1 MVEYFGNLSSMLKSE
16 RNEYHNPFFRSSR
29 RRLGFGLGSVAVR
42 LLRLLGLDAA
52 LRRVGLLPLLDH
64 VRDVVGRAVRVCNK
78 Q

>member
-1 MVEYFGNLSSMLKSE
+1 MNITTLS
-16 RNEYHNPFFRSSR
+16 FCSSR
-29 RRLGFGLGSVAVR
+29 RRLGLGGGSVALG

-52 LRRVGLLPLLDH
+52 LRRVRLLPLLDH